1 MNGALQETLAKLKP
15 IKPPVEVPDTSL
27 WQLLGLLA
35 LLALLAATALWLW
48 RRKRRPRR
56 RRIRKSP
63 EQVARE
69 RLRAIDFGDT
79 KGAVYTF
86 GEYLPLLLFG
96 DEEAAREFEA
106 LQRELEPYKYKKEV
120 PPLPAELRKKM
131 ERLIAKGV
139 KR

>member
-15 IKPPVEVPDTSL
+15 IKPPVEVPDASF

-35 LLALLAATALWLW
+35 LLVLLVAAALWLW

-56 RRIRKSP
+56 RRFRKSP
-63 EQVARE
+63 EQIARE
-69 RLRAIDFGDT
+69 RIEAIDFNDT

-86 GEYLPLLLFG
+86 GEYLPLLLS
-96 DEEAAREFEA
+96 DDKESMAQFEA
-106 LQRELEPYKYKKEV
+106 LQRELETYKYKKEV

-131 ERLIAKGV
+131 ARLIAKGV